1 MLIDHTNARVLEV
14 LENRDKASL
23 VAWLKK
29 AKEQGLLD
37 HLQEVT
43 VDMWELYTQ
52 AIQEVLGQQQVKVV
66 IDRFHVM
73 KNFQELLIH
82 ARRDIQRGLSPEE
95 KEQLKG
101 SRWIWVTNLENLSK
115 EQRHEF
121 AQVRRR
127 FPQLK
132 ALYLHR
138 QRLRRIF
145 ENRHLSVEQ
154 ARKRLVGWI
163 EKGRRRLKLTALEK
177 FHQTLQRWV
186 EEIANYFVHRSS
198 NGRTEGFNHGIRA
211 ILWRAYGMRN
221 FTHFRLR
228 VLHEFG

>member
-1 MLIDHTNARVLEV
+1 MLIDHSNARVLDV

-23 VAWLKK
+23 VAWLKQ
-29 AKEQGLLD
+29 AKEQGLLEQ
-37 HLQEVT
+37 LQEVT

-52 AIQEVLGQQQVKVV
+52 AIGEVLGQQVQVV

-82 ARRDIQRGLSPEE
+82 ARRDIQRNLSAEE
-95 KEQLKG
+95 RELLKG
-101 SRWIWVTNLENLSK
+101 SRWIWVTNLENLSH

-132 ALYLHR
+132 ALFLHR

-145 ENRHLSVEQ
+145 ENRDISVAEG
-154 ARKRLVGWI
+154 K
-163 EKGRRRLKLTALEK
+163 RRLEYWCQHGKELKLKALEK
-177 FHQTLQRWV
+177 FHQTLLRW
-186 EEIANYFVHRSS
+186 IGPISNYFQNRSS

-211 ILWRAYGMRN
+211 ILWRGYGMRN

>member
-1 MLIDHTNARVLEV
+1 MLIDHEQAKVLDV
-14 LENRDKASL
+14 LENREKATL
-23 VAWLKK
+23 VAWLEQ
-29 AKEQGLLD
+29 AREQGLLSQ
-37 HLQEVT
+37 LQEVT
-43 VDMWELYTQ
+43 TDMWEGY
-52 AIQEVLGQQQVKVV
+52 AEAVREVFGDTVRLV

-73 KNFQELLIH
+73 KNLQEWMSD
-82 ARRDIQRGLSPEE
+82 ARVEVQRALSKEE
-95 KEQLKG
+95 RQLLKG
-101 SRWIWVTNLENLSK
+101 SRWLWMSNLQSLDK
-115 EQRHEF
+115 GQRKQF
-121 AQVRRR
+121 AALRRR

-145 ENRHLSVEQ
+145 ENRSLSVEEG
-154 ARKRLVGWI
+154 KRRLGGWI

-177 FHQTLQRWV
+177 FHQMLERWLEPV
-186 EEIANYFVHRSS
+186 ANYFHARSS

-228 VLHEFG
+228 VLHAFG

>member
-23 VAWLKK
+23 VSWLRQ
-29 AKEQGLLD
+29 AKEQGVLD
-37 HLQEVT
+37 HLHEVT

-52 AIQEVLGQQQVKVV
+52 AIQEVLGQQVRVV

-73 KNFQELLIH
+73 KNFQELMVH
-82 ARRDIQRGLSPEE
+82 ARRQIQRTLSPEE
-95 KEQLKG
+95 NKLLKG
-101 SRWIWVTNLENLSK
+101 SRWIWVTNLENLNK
-115 EQRHEF
+115 EQRHAF

-132 ALYLHR
+132 ALFLHR

-145 ENRHLSVEQ
+145 ENRHISVE
-154 ARKRLVGWI
+154 
-163 EKGRRRLKLTALEK
+163 EGRRRLEYWCQHGKELKLKALEK
-177 FHQTLQRWV
+177 FHQTLLRW
-186 EEIANYFVHRSS
+186 IGPISNYFLNRSS
-198 NGRTEGFNHGIRA
+198 NGQTEGFNHGIRA
-211 ILWRAYGMRN
+211 ILWRGYGMRN